1 MLTDLSTDTFF
12 VLKEGKGR
20 VVGDQTVAVD
30 GKIDIYFP
38 QVMSHIEETDDKV
51 TTDTV
56 HLGNLINRFVTKD
69 EFQIPSK
76 IKVKNAIKARVS
88 ENRILAIANKDAE
101 EKYNQEQ
108 YPTPL
113 YYLKRHAK
121 LKAGTEVTILSSIG
135 SIKDIY
141 VK

>member
-20 VVGDQTVAVD
+20 VVGDQTVAAD
-30 GKIDIYFP
+30 GKIDIYYP

-56 HLGNLINRFVTKD
+56 HLGNLINRFLTKD

-88 ENRILAIANKDAE
+88 ENRVLAIANKDAE
-101 EKYNQEQ
+101 EKYKESE

-113 YYLKRHAK
+113 YYLNRHAT
-121 LKAGTEVTILSSIG
+121 LKAGTEVMILSSIG